1 MVGDS
6 LYRSSSFRL
15 SDGRRGLDDSCIRR
29 LRSVLLS
36 RLDFWDN
43 PGLGVSRDFFCD
55 AVDSVVRL
63 SGLSNFLFC
72 PSFQFAGEN
81 TGYMSRIRI
90 LPEAVANRIA
100 AGEVV
105 ERPASVVKELL
116 ENALDAGAK
125 TIRVEV
131 EAGGKRM
138 IRIIDD
144 GHGMSHDDALLAFE
158 RHATSKLRS
167 ADDLLSIPTLG
178 FRGEALPTIAAVS
191 RLLLETRAEEDA
203 EGTRVEFAGGKLV
216 NVKPAGLPAGTT
228 VSVAD
233 LFYSVPARRKFL
245 KSDTTELGHIAS
257 LVTHYALANPGRQFV
272 LTTPTQQ
279 IVDCSP
285 VERLAERVYQ
295 LFGKQSFDEL
305 IEIPVVSA
313 AFRAAITEPELE
325 PAEEK
330 ARLTVYG
337 FTSRPE
343 IQRPNRNG
351 IYIFVNRRLVRDRLI
366 LHAIHEA
373 YRNILPS
380 NVFPATL
387 LFLEMP
393 YDEVDVNVHPAK
405 IEVRFRRS
413 QFVHDFTRDAIRQ
426 ALMSARPIASFAAA
440 AAASGALQNA
450 NTSAASLSNA
460 PSMDPTAPSIVPRA
474 IIPAMEEI
482 GLGSGVGSDGGFDL
496 TSAPLQPIEQRFVF
510 PAGPESLV
518 ESSAA
523 FGAPSLASEPP
534 APNWAANFAA
544 GNGSA
549 PATLPHPDQIADL
562 KPLGQVSSS
571 FIVAVNGEGLWLV
584 DQHVAHERVLFEQH
598 LEARR
603 AGKVESQRMLMPMIL
618 ELSPRQLVI
627 YEKIA
632 EELSANGFEVEL
644 MGPRSV
650 AIQAAPAGITG
661 SDAEKLL
668 TEILDGIERE
678 NAAISIETLQAKI
691 AASTACHAA
700 IKVNMPLD
708 QTKME
713 WLLAALA
720 KTDCPMSCPH
730 GRPVVLRYSIKEIEK
745 AFHRI

>member
-1 MVGDS
+1 
-6 LYRSSSFRL
+6 L
-15 SDGRRGLDDSCIRR
+15 
-29 LRSVLLS
+29 
-36 RLDFWDN
+36 
-43 PGLGVSRDFFCD
+43 
-55 AVDSVVRL
+55 
-63 SGLSNFLFC
+63 
-72 PSFQFAGEN
+72 
-81 TGYMSRIRI
+81 SRIRI

-125 TIRVEV
+125 TVRVEV

-138 IRIIDD
+138 IRVIDD
-144 GHGMSHDDALLAFE
+144 GHGMAHDDALLAFE

-167 ADDLLSIPTLG
+167 ADDLLSIPTRG
-178 FRGEALPTIAAVS
+178 FRGEPLPTIAAVS

-216 NVKPAGLPAGTT
+216 NVKSAGLPTGTT

-257 LVTHYALANPGRQFV
+257 LVTHYALAHPSEHFV
-272 LTTPTQQ
+272 LTTPTQE
-279 IVDCSP
+279 IINCSP
-285 VERLAERVYQ
+285 VEKLAERVYQ
-295 LFGKQSFDEL
+295 LFGKQALDEL
-305 IEIPVVSA
+305 AEIPAATS
-313 AFRAAITEPELE
+313 AFRSAITEPALE
-325 PAEEK
+325 PEEEK
-330 ARLTVYG
+330 STLTVSG

-343 IQRPNRNG
+343 VQRANRNG
-351 IYIFVNRRLVRDRLI
+351 IYVFVNRRLVRDRLI

-373 YRNILPS
+373 YRNILPA

-413 QFVHDFTRDAIRQ
+413 QFVHDFARDAIRQ
-426 ALMSARPIASFAAA
+426 ALMGARPIASFATAA
-440 AAASGALQNA
+440 AAVRETVGSGNGPFSGGI
-450 NTSAASLSNA
+450 TPA
-460 PSMDPTAPSIVPRA
+460 PVESGVPRA
-474 IIPAMEEI
+474 VIPPMEEI
-482 GLGSGVGSDGGFDL
+482 GVGSGVGSDGGFDL
-496 TSAPLQPIEQRFVF
+496 TVAPMRPVEQRIPFTS
-510 PAGPESLV
+510 GT
-518 ESSAA
+518 A
-523 FGAPSLASEPP
+523 FGQDIAPAQISTAG
-534 APNWAANFAA
+534 NWAANLAA
-544 GNGSA
+544 PNADA
-549 PATLPHPDQIADL
+549 PASLPRPEQIADL
-562 KPLGQVSSS
+562 KPLGQVSAS
-571 FIVAVNGEGLWLV
+571 FIVAVNGEGLWIV

-603 AGKVESQRMLMPMIL
+603 AGKVEAQRMLMPLVI
-618 ELSPRQLVI
+618 ELSPRQIVI
-627 YEKIA
+627 FEKIA
-632 EELSANGFEVEL
+632 EELSANGFEVDP
-644 MGPRSV
+644 MGPKSV
-650 AIQAAPAGITG
+650 AIQAVPAGVGTP
-661 SDAEKLL
+661 DAEKLL

-700 IKVNMPLD
+700 IKVNMPLE
-708 QTKME
+708 QSKME
-713 WLLAALA
+713 WLLAELA

-730 GRPVVLRYSIKEIEK
+730 GRPVVLRYSVKEIEK

>member
-1 MVGDS
+1 
-6 LYRSSSFRL
+6 
-15 SDGRRGLDDSCIRR
+15 
-29 LRSVLLS
+29 
-36 RLDFWDN
+36 
-43 PGLGVSRDFFCD
+43 
-55 AVDSVVRL
+55 
-63 SGLSNFLFC
+63 
-72 PSFQFAGEN
+72 
-81 TGYMSRIRI
+81 MSRIRI
-90 LPEAVANRIA
+90 LPEAVANKIA

-125 TIRVEV
+125 TIRIEI
-131 EAGGKRM
+131 ESGGKRM
-138 IRIIDD
+138 IRVIDD
-144 GHGMSHDDALLAFE
+144 GHGMTHDDSLLAFE

-167 ADDLLSIPTLG
+167 ADDLLSIATLG

-191 RLLLETRAEEDA
+191 RLLLESRDAAEA
-203 EGTRVEFAGGKLV
+203 EGTRIEFANGKLIS
-216 NVKPAGLPAGTT
+216 VKPAGLPAGTT
-228 VSVAD
+228 LSVAD
-233 LFYSVPARRKFL
+233 LFYSIPARRKFL

-257 LVTHYALANPGRQFV
+257 LVTHYALANPDKQFV
-272 LTTPTQQ
+272 LSTPTQS
-279 IVDCSP
+279 IIDCPP
-285 VERLAERVYQ
+285 VEKLADRVYQ
-295 LFGKQSFDEL
+295 LFGRQVLDEL
-305 IEIPVVSA
+305 VEIPAVA
-313 AFRAAITEPELE
+313 APFRSAITEPALDPE
-325 PAEEK
+325 EEK
-330 ARLTVYG
+330 ATLTISG

-351 IYIFVNRRLVRDRLI
+351 IYIFVNKRLVRDRLI

-373 YRNILPS
+373 YRNIHPHAI
-380 NVFPATL
+380 FPATL

-413 QFVHDFTRDAIRQ
+413 QFVHDAARDAIRQ
-426 ALMSARPIASFAAA
+426 ALMSVRPIASFAAA
-440 AAASGALQNA
+440 AAASGASQNA
-450 NTSAASLSNA
+450 NAASASLSNA
-460 PSMDPTAPSIVPRA
+460 PAMDPTAPSIVPRA

-496 TSAPLQPIEQRFVF
+496 TGAPFQPVEQRFAF
-510 PAGPESLV
+510 PAGPESAI
-518 ESSAA
+518 ESGGT
-523 FGAPSLASEPP
+523 FGARGIASEPP
-534 APNWAANFAA
+534 APSWAANFAA

-618 ELSPRQLVI
+618 ELAPRQLVI

-650 AIQAAPAGITG
+650 AIQAA
-661 SDAEKLL
+661 
-668 TEILDGIERE
+668 
-678 NAAISIETLQAKI
+678 
-691 AASTACHAA
+691 
-700 IKVNMPLD
+700 
-708 QTKME
+708 
-713 WLLAALA
+713 
-720 KTDCPMSCPH
+720 
-730 GRPVVLRYSIKEIEK
+730 
-745 AFHRI
+745 

>member
-1 MVGDS
+1 
-6 LYRSSSFRL
+6 
-15 SDGRRGLDDSCIRR
+15 
-29 LRSVLLS
+29 
-36 RLDFWDN
+36 
-43 PGLGVSRDFFCD
+43 
-55 AVDSVVRL
+55 
-63 SGLSNFLFC
+63 
-72 PSFQFAGEN
+72 
-81 TGYMSRIRI
+81 MSRIRI
-90 LPEAVANRIA
+90 LPEVVASKIA

-125 TIRVEV
+125 TIRIETEV
-131 EAGGKRM
+131 GGKRM
-138 IRIIDD
+138 IRVIDD
-144 GHGMSHDDALLAFE
+144 GHGMAHDDALLAFE
-158 RHATSKLRS
+158 RHATSKLRT
-167 ADDLLSIPTLG
+167 ADDLLSIATLG

-191 RLLLETRAEEDA
+191 RLLLETRDAAEA

-216 NVKPAGLPAGTT
+216 GVKSAGLPAGTT

-257 LVTHYALANPGRQFV
+257 LVTHYALANPGKQFV
-272 LTTPTQQ
+272 LTTPSQQ
-279 IVDCSP
+279 IVDCAP
-285 VERLAERVYQ
+285 VERLADRVYQ
-295 LFGKQSFDEL
+295 LFGKQALDEL
-305 IEIPVVSA
+305 VEIPVASS

-325 PAEEK
+325 QSEEK

-343 IQRPNRNG
+343 VQRPNRNG

-413 QFVHDFTRDAIRQ
+413 QFVHDFTRDSIRQ
-426 ALMSARPIASFAAA
+426 ALMTVRPIASFAAA
-440 AAASGALQNA
+440 AAASGASQNTNA
-450 NTSAASLSNA
+450 ASASLSNA
-460 PSMDPTAPSIVPRA
+460 PSIDPTAPSIVPRA

-496 TSAPLQPIEQRFVF
+496 TGAPFQPVEQRFAF
-510 PAGPESLV
+510 PAGPESSA
-518 ESSAA
+518 ESGAA
-523 FGAPSLASEPP
+523 FRTSGVSADRP

-603 AGKVESQRMLMPMIL
+603 AGKVESQRMLMPLIL

-632 EELSANGFEVEL
+632 EELTANGFEVEP

-708 QTKME
+708 QTKMA